1 MKENWKMMQMDGQMD
16 ALMQQF
22 DGDEENLEMLIFD
35 LSDKL
40 DQDWE
45 KNEDFLRLG
54 VADEFVSL
62 FLPFAFYLA
71 QELCRWATTNSF
83 PGKSTLICQA
93 FCLYFRKLLSS
104 SSQRRIAVWRAF

>member
-16 ALMQQF
+16 ALMQRF

-40 DQDWE
+40 DQEWK

-62 FLPFAFYLA
+62 FLPSAFYLA
-71 QELCRWATTNSF
+71 QELRRWGTINSTQVDL
-83 PGKSTLICQA
+83 KLITQA
-93 FCLYFRKLLSS
+93 SG
-104 SSQRRIAVWRAF
+104 